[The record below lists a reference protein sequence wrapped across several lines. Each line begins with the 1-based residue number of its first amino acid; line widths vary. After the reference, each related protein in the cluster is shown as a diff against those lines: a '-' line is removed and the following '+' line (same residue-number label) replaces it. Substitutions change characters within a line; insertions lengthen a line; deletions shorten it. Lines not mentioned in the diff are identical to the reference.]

1 MAAHMAAQVSRAMH
15 GRKVDVLISAPN
27 LMRLSIH
34 DMASKEGQLIK
45 IDIGVLIEERENAV
59 YIHIKPVDETT
70 QEATQKLVESLMKF

>member
-34 DMASKEGQLIK
+34 DMASKEGQL
-45 IDIGVLIEERENAV
+45 L
-59 YIHIKPVDETT
+59 
-70 QEATQKLVESLMKF
+70 